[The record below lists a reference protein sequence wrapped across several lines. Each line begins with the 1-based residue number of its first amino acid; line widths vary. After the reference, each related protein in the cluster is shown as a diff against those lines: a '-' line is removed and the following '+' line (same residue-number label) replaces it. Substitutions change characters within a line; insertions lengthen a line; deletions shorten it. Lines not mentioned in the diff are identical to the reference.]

1 MIRRYNR
8 VLCVLLAA
16 SMMVAMM
23 AGCSQ
28 KRPPEQTQP
37 SNETQGG
44 TEPPADTKPEHSV
57 PLNTAP
63 EDEPYIEPPTQPPV
77 QVVMPDY
84 ELSYSG
90 EMADVISWEELTQE
104 RGLRFSVKLSTGNA
118 VLFTLLLN
126 QTEGELVTM
135 KENTEGE
142 QIPVSFLMEA
152 VPEGLSEEDLQT
164 YCLAQDKVNEIMAS
178 LILK

>member
-1 MIRRYNR
+1 MIKRYKKI
-8 VLCVLLAA
+8 LCLIMAMAL
-16 SMMVAMM
+16 MTAMM
-23 AGCSQ
+23 AGCSRKQ
-28 KRPPEQTQP
+28 PPEQTKP
-37 SNETQGG
+37 ANETQGG
-44 TEPPADTKPEHSV
+44 TALPSDTKPEHSV
-57 PLNTAP
+57 PPNTAP

-118 VLFTLLLN
+118 VLFTLLLD
-126 QTEGELVTM
+126 QTQGELVTM